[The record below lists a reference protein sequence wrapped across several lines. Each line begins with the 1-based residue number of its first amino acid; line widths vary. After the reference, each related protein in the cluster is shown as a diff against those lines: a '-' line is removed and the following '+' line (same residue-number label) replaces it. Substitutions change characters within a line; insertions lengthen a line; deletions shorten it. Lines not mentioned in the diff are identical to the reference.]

1 MQSAPEQDSANNWAN
16 NIFLR
21 VWFACK
27 LLYDY
32 IQFILCNHL
41 IFMLYN
47 GGGEGE
53 FGKSGSCLKKKQK
66 KKHVDMWCMQTAQH
80 KALCIGADASGR
92 NVLTPEV
99 VI

>member
-1 MQSAPEQDSANNWAN
+1 
-16 NIFLR
+16 
-21 VWFACK
+21 
-27 LLYDY
+27 
-32 IQFILCNHL
+32 
-41 IFMLYN
+41 MLYN

-53 FGKSGSCLKKKQK
+53 FGKSGSCLKKNKTK

>member
-47 GGGEGE
+47 GEEKENLGNPVLV
-53 FGKSGSCLKKKQK
+53 KNKKT
-66 KKHVDMWCMQTAQH
+66 KHADMWCMQTPQQ

-92 NVLTPEV
+92 NVLTPEA